1 MHGLGTDVITR
12 MVLTTN
18 ARIRD
23 RFYFTDGVLPR
34 MHGLGRDVIARMV
47 FTTNARIRNRFYYTD
62 GVKIYSL
69 IRSLISE
76 LVVSIKQVFCN
87 LMRLLQS

>member
-1 MHGLGTDVITR
+1 MLLHGWFLPRMHGLVTDVIAR
-12 MVLTTN
+12 MGVLTTN
-18 ARIRD
+18 ARIREGC
-23 RFYFTDGVLPR
+23 YC
-34 MHGLGRDVIARMV
+34 
-47 FTTNARIRNRFYYTD
+47 TD